1 MSLGVRI
8 AFDTESVICNA
19 SAGGLRLRAVEIV
32 TARVVPLGAR
42 D

>member
-19 SAGGLRLRAVEIV
+19 SAGGLRLRAVEV
-32 TARVVPLGAR
+32 GAVLVVPLEAR